1 MVRDHA
7 LLSPFSLDCMVIPG
21 SHLFSPVFTSV
32 SHHSSFATV
41 LRYGFSGRLLQYL
54 QRIVYWRALASF
66 TTSARAS
73 L

>member
-7 LLSPFSLDCMVIPG
+7 LLSPFSLDCMVIPA

-32 SHHSSFATV
+32 SHHSSFGTV